1 LEAIPYH
8 AQNAFLFSSSVYFLN
23 IFHHLPLHTTKTQEN
38 FCQTGNVTSKDI
50 EKALTD
56 AKN

>member
-8 AQNAFLFSSSVYFLN
+8 AQNAVLFASSVFFLN
-23 IFHHLPLHTTKTQEN
+23 IFHHLPLHTTNTQEN
-38 FCQTGNVTSKDI
+38 FCQTGKVTSEDI
-50 EKALTD
+50 GKALTN